1 MRLLERLLMKR
12 GLIQRLIEASVVA
25 ALALCGASGAGIA
38 AVIAQPIVSAHQADR
53 VAIAA
58 GAPTANGGFGR
69 CAVAIPCYLHS
80 LTCVGLSI
88 DRTSQHES
96 SGFALDRDLLRVDPT
111 PVMSMSFNLFN
122 GRSVSAL
129 AMAAGILVTG
139 CGGGGATD
147 AASSTAQAA
156 AATSSSTTASADAS
170 TVTQAAVSTA
180 MPVNKTPSALNSTRS
195 GAGMNLTSVISYT
208 SEMPT
213 IDLMKKASAWIT
225 QCQSGSNC
233 AGFTG
238 GESGYDTLE
247 EAQLNLDANGWV
259 KSLPASS
266 DSTVKYRTVTTK
278 LAEAGVQLAG
288 TYTVLYDGQGTIT
301 YGGPVTKVAS
311 QSSAGRDVINIASS
325 PNAVFLSIT
334 STTPTNYI
342 RNIRVYMPG
351 GACKSDLT
359 TYVSDASACT
369 AHTGSFVAFENFPAG
384 TVWHP
389 AFLASVKGFRTLR
402 FMDWGQTN
410 TSTVANWADR
420 SPATART
427 WNSATGVPL
436 EMMFDLASKAGTDAW
451 MNIPTYATDDYVH
464 QFGKLAHAN
473 LASGSKLAI
482 EYSNEVW
489 NYGFSQASYALQQGR
504 TLWSS
509 GQPSANDSVVQLN
522 WYALR
527 LAQVCNIVKSEF
539 GADASRVQCVSN
551 TQGAVSSNMDVVM
564 KCTYAQAILGQSCS
578 KFIDAA
584 AIAPYFGYY
593 IGTGNTATML
603 SNWLTEADGGLTM
616 LFEEITGTNS
626 STGAAM
632 TAPMAGVAGQ
642 SQLQSGG
649 SLAEIYGWMVANK
662 AVAARYGLPMWAY
675 EGGQSLIPTVTGSL
689 AMEANAN
696 RDPRMGA
703 AYATMM
709 KDWQSAGGQ
718 TFAFFADVG
727 LYGSAGFWGLREDQF
742 STSAKWSVAVQYRDK
757 VTCWWAGC

>member
-25 ALALCGASGAGIA
+25 ALALCGASGAGVA

-208 SEMPT
+208 PEMPT

-238 GESGYDTLE
+238 GASAYDTLE
-247 EAQLNLDANGWV
+247 EAHLNLDANGWV
-259 KSLPASS
+259 QSLPAST

-278 LAEAGVQLAG
+278 LAEGGVQLAG

-301 YGGPVTKVAS
+301 YGGPVTKIAS
-311 QSSAGRDVINIASS
+311 QSSAGRDVITIASS
-325 PNAVFLSIT
+325 PNAVFLNIT

-359 TYVSDASACT
+359 TYVSDASGCNAS
-369 AHTGSFVAFENFPAG
+369 TGAFVAFENFPAG

-389 AFLASVKGFRTLR
+389 AFLASVKGFRALR
-402 FMDWGQTN
+402 FMDWAQTN
-410 TSTVANWADR
+410 TSTIANWADR

-427 WNSATGVPL
+427 WNSTTGVPL
-436 EMMFDLASKAGTDAW
+436 EMMFDLASKAGADAW

-473 LASGSKLAI
+473 LASGSKLDI

-489 NYGFSQASYALQQGR
+489 NYGFAQASYALQQAR

-509 GQPSANDSVVQLN
+509 GQPNPNDSVMQLN

-551 TQGAVSSNMDVVM
+551 TQAAVSWNTDQVM
-564 KCTYAQAILGQSCS
+564 QCTYAQSTLGKACS
-578 KFIDAA
+578 KFIDVV
-584 AIAPYFGYY
+584 AIAPYFGGY
-593 IGTGNTATML
+593 IGNTADSTAML
-603 SNWLTEADGGLTM
+603 TNWTTNSDGGLTE
-616 LFEEITGTNS
+616 LFEEITGTNPV
-626 STGAAM
+626 TGAAI
-632 TAPMAGVAGQ
+632 TAPMAAVGDHA
-642 SQLQSGG
+642 QSGA
-649 SLAEIYGWMVANK
+649 LAEAYGWMVATK
-662 AVAARYGLPMWAY
+662 AVAAKYGLPMWAY
-675 EGGQSLIPTVTGSL
+675 EGGQGLIPSAPGALTL
-689 AMEANAN
+689 MAAAN
-696 RDPRMGA
+696 RDARMGTV
-703 AYATMM
+703 YETMM
-709 KDWQSAGGQ
+709 KNWQSAGGQ
-718 TFAFFADVG
+718 TFALFADVG
-727 LYGSAGFWGLREDQF
+727 AYGSAGFWGLRETQF
-742 STSAKWSVAVQYRDK
+742 STSPKWSVALEYRDK
-757 VTCWWAGC
+757 VACWWSGC